1 MMSHLKS
8 CTRCGRIHPF
18 NFRCNKGWEFVGGI
32 ERKLRNKYAW
42 ERKSKEIRESAGWLC
57 EVCRRDGRYS
67 YSNLST
73 HHITRVR
80 DDPDRYLDN
89 YNLICLCRE
98 CHQKAEDGTLDSSFL
113 FDIAKER
120 EEGS

>member
-1 MMSHLKS
+1 MSHLKS

-57 EVCRRDGRYS
+57 EVCRRDGR
-67 YSNLST
+67 
-73 HHITRVR
+73 
-80 DDPDRYLDN
+80 
-89 YNLICLCRE
+89 
-98 CHQKAEDGTLDSSFL
+98 
-113 FDIAKER
+113 
-120 EEGS
+120 